1 MSKLMYYVAM
11 TLTMAAVHG
20 MMGAPEGQE
29 LRGAARGLTRLV
41 GGLCQA
47 VNELKKGSGG
57 Q

>member
-1 MSKLMYYVAM
+1 MYYVAM